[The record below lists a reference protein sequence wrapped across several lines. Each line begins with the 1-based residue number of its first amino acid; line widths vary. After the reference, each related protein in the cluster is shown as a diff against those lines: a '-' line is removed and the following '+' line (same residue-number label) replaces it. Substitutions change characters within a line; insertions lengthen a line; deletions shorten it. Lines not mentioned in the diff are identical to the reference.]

1 MFGFNRVKIE
11 EQRDNL
17 HINGVSHALLAADFK
32 TLYNTTTMEKYMFK
46 RDRWDTILTKPFF
59 LVELHYAITKLLQL
73 RNIRSSR
80 NKLYLL
86 KEQIETETWFK
97 DTLNPIGKK
106 FDFSILD
113 KVFTFKPFST
123 QQDFLEQYPI
133 IRDSFH
139 LKGLLLDAK
148 AGSGKTKC
156 SLMWTTLLG
165 KGQTMVLCP
174 MTIVNTVWVTQIKE
188 AFKETPRIW
197 TSLSGLPLTPDYDF
211 YIVHYDY
218 MSGHADELKRVLK
231 QGTQKTKEK
240 FKLILDE
247 CHNFNDLK
255 ANRTQILIDMC
266 DQGYFSDTLPMSGT
280 PLKALGKEAYTAFCM
295 IDPYFVGRARQ
306 EFLDAYGRARDRL
319 NELLYHRLGRS
330 KFTIKSLD
338 GMADAPPIEK
348 ISVTFPNAHEYTLTA
363 IQLRMQRYIT
373 DRVMFYRKNMPEF
386 INFYHEIIEDYR
398 QSILDNPTALEELVR
413 YQRIVKRFRAHGF
426 NSFTDID
433 DSKYCKYVE
442 SKIESRLRGKE
453 LADFRNIKSA
463 VKYLS
468 LKLRGEALGNVLGKA
483 RMEAVKLIIEHADL
497 PGLIDSVE
505 KKTLIFTSY
514 IEVLKECENYLQ
526 QNGYKTVSIYGET
539 NKDRTSIVDRFEKDP
554 ALNPCIAL
562 FDSLKE
568 GQPMLMANQTILL
581 NAPYRDYELT
591 QVVARTWRKGQDKP
605 CFFWLIDLDTGSELN
620 ITSRTIDIMNW
631 SKEQVDQLLSKQE
644 GNLIFKDI
652 DVDGMESMTLMEE
665 PEAYGLTRN
674 MSVLSLF

>member
-17 HINGVSHALLAADFK
+17 HINGVSHALLALDFK

-46 RDRWDTILTKPFF
+46 RDRWDTVITKPFF
-59 LVELHYAITKLLQL
+59 LVELHYAISKLLQF

-80 NKLYLL
+80 NKLYQL
-86 KEQIETETWFK
+86 KQLIETETWFK
-97 DTLNPIGKK
+97 DTINPIGKK

-113 KVFTFKPFST
+113 KQFTFKPFAT
-123 QQDFLEQYPI
+123 QREFLEQYPI

-156 SLMWTTLLG
+156 SLMWSALLG

-188 AFKETPRIW
+188 AFKVTPKIW
-197 TSLSGLPLTPDYDF
+197 TSTSGLPLTPDYDF

-218 MSGHADELKRVLK
+218 MSGNAEALKQVLK
-231 QGTQKTKEK
+231 QGTQKNKEK

-255 ANRTQILIDMC
+255 ANRTQVLIDMC

-295 IDPYFVGRARQ
+295 IDPMFVGRVRQ

-338 GMADAPPIEK
+338 GMTDAPPIER
-348 ISVTFPNAHEYTLTA
+348 IPVTFPTAHEYTLA
-363 IQLRMQRYIT
+363 SIQVRMQRYIT
-373 DRVMFYRKNMPEF
+373 DRVMFYRKHMPEF
-386 INFYHEIIEDYR
+386 ISFYQEIVEEYR
-398 QSILDNPTALEELVR
+398 QYIANDPKALEELRR
-413 YQRIVKRFRAHGF
+413 YQQIVKRFRAHGF
-426 NSFTDID
+426 NSFTDTD
-433 DSKYCKYVE
+433 DSKFCKYVE
-442 SKIESRLRGKE
+442 SKIEVRLKGKE

-483 RMEAVKLIIEHADL
+483 RMEAVKLIIEHAGL
-497 PGLIDSVE
+497 PALIDNVE

-514 IEVLKECENYLQ
+514 VEVLKECEGYLENQ
-526 QNGYKTVSIYGET
+526 GYQTVSIYGDT
-539 NKDRTSIVDRFEKDP
+539 NKDRLSIVDRFEKDP
-554 ALNPCIAL
+554 DLNPCIAL
-562 FDSLKE
+562 YDSLRE

-591 QVVARTWRKGQDKP
+591 QVVARTWRKGQDSH
-605 CFFWLIDLDTGSELN
+605 CYFWLIDLDTGNELN
-620 ITSRTIDIMNW
+620 ITSRTIDILNW

-644 GNLIFKDI
+644 GNLVFKDL
-652 DVDGMESMTLMEE
+652 DVDGMESFALMDE
-665 PEAYGLTRN
+665 PETYKLSRN